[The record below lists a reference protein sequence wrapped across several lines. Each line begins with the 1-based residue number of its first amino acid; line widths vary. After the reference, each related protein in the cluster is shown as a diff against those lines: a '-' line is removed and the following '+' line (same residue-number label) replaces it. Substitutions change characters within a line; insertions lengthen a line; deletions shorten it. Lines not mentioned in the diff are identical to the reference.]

1 MLSKL
6 IMGGGGL
13 PSEETFLVNK
23 TSISNGRLTI
33 EIPKNVKVL
42 KVYTKGYYTSYG
54 ENDYNG
60 YSTLYNR
67 VTSTE
72 WQLISGYVVTK
83 DATTYIGVTAGKQYS
98 LYMEYRGATMQA
110 FTISYSASINRQTPT
125 VTDY

>member
-23 TSISNGRLTI
+23 TSMSGNLTI

-42 KVYTKGYYTSYG
+42 KVYTKGKYDSYG
-54 ENDYNG
+54 ENDLDG
-60 YSTLYNR
+60 YSRLSNKANR
-67 VTSTE
+67 TV
-72 WQLISGYVVTK
+72 WQLIAGHDVTI
-83 DATTYIGVTAGKQYS
+83 DVTTYIGVTAGKQYS
-98 LYMEYRGATMQA
+98 LYMLFQSATIQN
-110 FTISYSASINRQTPT
+110 FTISYSASINRETPT

>member
-42 KVYTKGYYTSYG
+42 KVYTKGYYDSYG
-54 ENDYNG
+54 DNNANG
-60 YSTLYNR
+60 YSLLYNKANR
-67 VTSTE
+67 TN
-72 WQLISGYVVTK
+72 WQSISGYLATEA
-83 DATTYIGVTAGKQYS
+83 ATTYIGVTAGKQYS
-98 LYMEYRGATMQA
+98 LYMLSEGATIQK

>member
-23 TSISNGRLTI
+23 TSMSGNLTI

-42 KVYTKGYYTSYG
+42 KVYTKGYYKYYG
-54 ENDYNG
+54 ENDYDG
-60 YSTLYNR
+60 YSRLYNKANR
-67 VTSTE
+67 TV
-72 WQLISGYVVTK
+72 WQLIGGYVVTK

-98 LYMEYRGATMQA
+98 LYMLSQGATIQK
-110 FTISYSASINRQTPT
+110 FTVSYSASINRQTPT

>member
-6 IMGGGGL
+6 IMGGSGL

-23 TSISNGRLTI
+23 ISIPRDFTI

-54 ENDYNG
+54 ENAYNG
-60 YSTLYNR
+60 YSMLYNR
-67 VTSTE
+67 ASSTE
-72 WQLISGYVVTK
+72 WQQIEGNYATK

-98 LYMEYRGATMQA
+98 LHGSSSAATIQK